1 MTTEAS
7 AAPRFTSPYKGLV
20 LGLLLAAYTVN
31 FIDRTIIAIVG
42 PAIRADLGL
51 SSTQIGMLGG
61 LYFALLYTVL
71 GIPLAR
77 LAERTSRVNILVV
90 SLVVWSAFTALCGAA
105 TNFAMLALFR
115 FGVGVGE
122 AGCTP
127 PAHSLISDY
136 FEPRKRATAMAV
148 YGLGVPLGVMFGAA
162 AGGWIA
168 QHLGWRAA
176 FIVIGVPGVI
186 LAVIFKLLGKE
197 PPRGHADRELRIAA
211 GQPDEPAPPAP
222 PFSFGHEIREVGAVA
237 KALFGKWPVF
247 HMCIGVTLVS
257 FAAYGANQFTPQYF
271 ITAFG
276 LDLTTVGLIIGL
288 IAGIS
293 AGAGTLLGG
302 ILADRLGRRNA
313 AWYALTPAFGL
324 AICVPLYLL
333 AFIQPSWQSATL
345 VLLIPGLFHYTYLGP
360 TFAVVQNSVDVRR
373 RATATAV
380 LFLFLNLIA
389 LGGGPPFTG
398 WVIDQLAQVRF
409 AGVGAGNV
417 WSLIHGWLVGAAPAA
432 DFATACPGGVAA
444 QSAGPAAA
452 QACRAALS
460 EGTRGGLVVTVFFY
474 AWASLHYFLA
484 AKGMARHLQ
493 SQSEPQTAL

>member
-1 MTTEAS
+1 MTTETLP
-7 AAPRFTSPYKGLV
+7 APRFTSPYKGLV

-31 FIDRTIIAIVG
+31 FIDRTIISIVG

-51 SSTQIGMLGG
+51 SSVQVGMLGG
-61 LYFALLYTVL
+61 LYFALLYTLL

-77 LAERTSRVNILVV
+77 LAERTSRVNILVL

-105 TNFAMLALFR
+105 TNFAMLALCR

-148 YGLGVPLGVMFGAA
+148 YGLGVPLGIMFGAA

-168 QHLGWRAA
+168 QHLGWRVA
-176 FIVIGVPGVI
+176 FVVVGVPGVI
-186 LAVIFKLLGKE
+186 LALVFKLLVKE
-197 PPRGHADRELRIAA
+197 PPRGHADRELKIAA
-211 GQPDEPAPPAP
+211 GQPVEAASPPPA
-222 PFSFGHEIREVGAVA
+222 FSIAHELREIGAVA
-237 KALFGKWPVF
+237 KALFGKWPVL

-271 ITAFG
+271 VAAFG
-276 LDLTTVGLIIGL
+276 LDLTAVGLIIGL
-288 IAGIS
+288 IAGVS

-302 ILADRLGRRNA
+302 LMADRLGRRNA

-333 AFIQPSWQSATL
+333 AFVQPSWKSAAL

-398 WVIDQLAQVRF
+398 WVIDQLAEIRF

-417 WSLIHGWLVGAAPAA
+417 WALIHGWVAGDQSATGFAA
-432 DFATACPGGVAA
+432 ACPGGN
-444 QSAGPAAA
+444 AAA
-452 QACRAALS
+452 AAAPALIQSCHAALS
-460 EGTRGGLVVTVFFY
+460 DGTRGGLVVTVFFY

-484 AKGMARHLQ
+484 AIGMSRHLRD
-493 SQSEPQTAL
+493 PQK